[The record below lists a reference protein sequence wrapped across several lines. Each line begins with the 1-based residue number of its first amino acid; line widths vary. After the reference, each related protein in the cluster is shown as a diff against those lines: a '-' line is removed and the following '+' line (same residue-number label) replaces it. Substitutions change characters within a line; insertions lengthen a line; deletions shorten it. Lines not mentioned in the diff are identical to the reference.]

1 MADFGASVS
10 KDPLVNPLKCK
21 EIPSGEEPVGI
32 NTTFGDILPTFVSIS
47 DKNQTKAEMYQDHI
61 FNRDDQTDNQIDTSI
76 PFAPA
81 NESLSNEYLS
91 IDDGCRNQCQN
102 GCLCAKITGTDRYEC
117 INEPGRAFLG
127 DKCEYSEP
135 ILSCGIDNIGII
147 FPAYEHYITDWRQ
160 DGFLHLGDNT
170 SNPACRFTNASE
182 TLVTYDH
189 WQDCDGNLEFIPE
202 SNLPGPQ
209 GSILIVKNKVKRD
222 IDDLDFTYDSTIFEW
237 ECRYHLDV
245 EPLYFETSLPGITDI
260 NGHRTTEVFISEIG
274 TIHAQMTFYKQGK

>member
-1 MADFGASVS
+1 MKSHF
-10 KDPLVNPLKCK
+10 
-21 EIPSGEEPVGI
+21 
-32 NTTFGDILPTFVSIS
+32 
-47 DKNQTKAEMYQDHI
+47 
-61 FNRDDQTDNQIDTSI
+61 
-76 PFAPA
+76 
-81 NESLSNEYLS
+81 S
-91 IDDGCRNQCQN
+91 IDDGCRNQCKN
-102 GCLCAKITGTDRYEC
+102 DCLCAKITGTDRYEC

-135 ILSCGIDNIGII
+135 ILNCGIDNIGII
-147 FPAYEHYITDWRQ
+147 FTAYQHYITDWRH
-160 DGFLHLGDNT
+160 DGFLHLGDNS
-170 SNPACRFTNASE
+170 SNPACHFTNASE
-182 TLVTYDH
+182 TTVTYDH

-202 SNLPGPQ
+202 PKLEGPQ

-274 TIHAQMTFYKQGK
+274 TINAQMTFYKQGI